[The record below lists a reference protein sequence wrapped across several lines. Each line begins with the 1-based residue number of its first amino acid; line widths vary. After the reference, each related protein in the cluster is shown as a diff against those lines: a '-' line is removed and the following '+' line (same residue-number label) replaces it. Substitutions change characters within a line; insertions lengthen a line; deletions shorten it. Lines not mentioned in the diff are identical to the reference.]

1 MNKSILLI
9 LGILLVG
16 IAIAYVAPDQE
27 NVVLTLT
34 KGYTAPNQ
42 NNVILV
48 LERVGGNVTG
58 DTCDTVNWDC
68 TEECTVDSLNAG
80 GNKITATGVGT
91 IRITSQITNCL
102 SGGVYLVSKDGCKI
116 INEMGVDICE

>member
-9 LGILLVG
+9 FVLLFIG
-16 IAIAYVAPDQE
+16 LSIAYVAPNQD
-27 NVVLTLT
+27 NIVLTLET
-34 KGYTAPNQ
+34 GYTAPSQDNI
-42 NNVILV
+42 ILV

-80 GNKITATGVGT
+80 GNKITATGIGT
-91 IRITSQITNCL
+91 IRITAQITNCL
-102 SGGVYLVSKDGCKI
+102 SGGVYLVSKEGCKI